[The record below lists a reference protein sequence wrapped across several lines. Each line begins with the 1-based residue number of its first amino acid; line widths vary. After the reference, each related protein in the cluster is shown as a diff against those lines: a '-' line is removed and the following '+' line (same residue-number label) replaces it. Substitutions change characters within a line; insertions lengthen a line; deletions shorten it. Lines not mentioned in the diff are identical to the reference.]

1 MRDHVLI
8 HNNEDN
14 YEELF
19 EWVYFILVLVRYSIF
34 GSTKIDS
41 WKQLSAFLFP
51 FLLVAWGLILSLVD
65 MRNIQHPWS
74 FIVGLVDM
82 SKIQHPKW
90 E

>member
-1 MRDHVLI
+1 MLKLRTLYHFLRAIASAELLFFPVIFHNDYVTVLMRDHVLI

-41 WKQLSAFLFP
+41 
-51 FLLVAWGLILSLVD
+51 
-65 MRNIQHPWS
+65 
-74 FIVGLVDM
+74 
-82 SKIQHPKW
+82 
-90 E
+90 